1 MLDKLEK
8 LIYSVKYLPQ
18 VLYFGSAGLL
28 LLVIFLDVRLIE
40 LLIPLFIFFIYM
52 TYLASKNYKSNA
64 GMNVLEKFIYSIKY
78 LPQIL
83 YFGSV
88 AWLIY
93 TYYFGD
99 YLENEIQIFGYVWN
113 DSLLEGIFFF
123 WFLYITYLGVKN
135 LKTKDEFGGNK

>member
-40 LLIPLFIFFIYM
+40 LLIPLSIFFIYM

-113 DSLLEGIFFF
+113 DSLLEDIFFF

>member
-1 MLDKLEK
+1 MDRLEK

-18 VLYFGSAGLL
+18 ILYFGSAGLIL
-28 LLVIFLDVRLIE
+28 LITSIDVTLTE

-52 TYLASKNYKSNA
+52 TYLASKNYKSNE
-64 GMNVLEKFIYSIKY
+64 GMNGLEKSIYSIKY

-93 TYYFGD
+93 TYYFGY
-99 YLENEIQIFGYVWN
+99 YLDNEIQIFGYVWN
-113 DSLLEGIFFF
+113 DSLLENIFFF
-123 WFLYITYLGVKN
+123 WFLYITYLAVKN
-135 LKTKDEFGGNK
+135 LKTKDEFEEKK

>member
-1 MLDKLEK
+1 MSDKLEK

-18 VLYFGSAGLL
+18 ILYFGSAGFILL
-28 LLVIFLDVRLIE
+28 IVFIDVNLIE

-52 TYLASKNYKSNA
+52 TYLASKNYKSNG
-64 GMNVLEKFIYSIKY
+64 GMNSLEKLIYSRKY

-93 TYYFGD
+93 TYYFGY
-99 YLENEIQIFGYVWN
+99 YLDDEIQIFGYVWN
-113 DSLLEGIFFF
+113 DSLLEDIFFF
-123 WFLYITYLGVKN
+123 WFLYITYLAVKN
-135 LKTKDEFGGNK
+135 LKTKDEFGENK

>member
-52 TYLASKNYKSNA
+52 TYLASKNYKTNG